1 MNMDPDLLEQ
11 AIQRYRSGD
20 RQQAARTLALLIKQD
35 PANEQAW
42 WWLAACVETAEQK
55 TDCYQRILRS
65 NPLHAGARTA
75 LLDLQLGRAPADPDA
90 VTTTTAAG
98 TADAVDPANAPTT
111 RLRPS
116 GLLSRLS
123 LLANRPVEPE
133 VEDLMARAAQ
143 AEDAGDF
150 HTAYDLYARAVAIDS
165 SYAPAWLGKGSAAGR
180 LSTPEYNGIPEFFE
194 CLARAVLSQDRLGLT
209 LPQALSQLD
218 PALARILAGRLHEL
232 SAAVAS
238 LAVTSSLS
246 MRNVFAIERVR
257 LGDCAFAVSRRM
269 NAQSGLAQE
278 YAELEALAL
287 DAFRHIV
294 AGVRASTRPGRERL
308 SLLQTFRTLLLNNL
322 AASGLA
328 QDPEF
333 RKQVDSLAETA

>member
-1 MNMDPDLLEQ
+1 MLTSPELLKQ
-11 AIQRYRSGD
+11 AIAFYRAGD
-20 RQQAARTLALLIKQD
+20 KKQAARTLALLIQQE

-42 WWLAACVETAEQK
+42 WWLAGCVETAGQK
-55 TDCYQRILRS
+55 TDCYQRILRG

-75 LLDLQLGRAPADPDA
+75 LLDLQLGRAPADPGADPPA
-90 VTTTTAAG
+90 VEAI
-98 TADAVDPANAPTT
+98 DPANAPTA
-111 RLRPS
+111 RLSPS
-116 GLLSRLS
+116 GVLSRLS

-150 HTAYDLYARAVAIDS
+150 PSAYDLYARAVAIDS

-194 CLARAVLSQDRLGLT
+194 CLTRAVLSQDRLGLT

-232 SAAVAS
+232 SAAVAA

-269 NAQSGLAQE
+269 NAQTGLAQE
-278 YAELEALAL
+278 YAELEAIAL

-333 RKQVDSLAETA
+333 REQVNSLAQTD